1 MQPFFSTISS
11 VVYDKIS
18 CVIDQSYR
26 LSEREDTSDKKDSS
40 KSPSVKWIQSCKMIG
55 KSYLLVT
62 DGAQACGLVI
72 FFTIN
77 ISRVAKLL
85 ISSQKGSPPLLIL
98 EVPIEACEGSMLL
111 TLMLQE
117 QGALLNSKLLQV
129 PEITRHY
136 IPVDANCIMGCVV
149 KYSSLSLLK
158 APVII
163 RNKGGEN
170 A

>member
-1 MQPFFSTISS
+1 
-11 VVYDKIS
+11 
-18 CVIDQSYR
+18 
-26 LSEREDTSDKKDSS
+26 
-40 KSPSVKWIQSCKMIG
+40 MIT

-62 DGAQACGLVI
+62 NGAQACSLVI

-85 ISSQKGSPPLLIL
+85 ISSQKGSPTLLIL
-98 EVPIEACEGSMLL
+98 EVPIEACEGSVLL
-111 TLMLQE
+111 ALVLQE

-129 PEITRHY
+129 PEIIRHY
-136 IPVDANCIMGCVV
+136 IPVDANCIMGCGV

-163 RNKGGEN
+163 CNKGGEN